1 MKDIFNWKELKQHI
15 LTGISYF
22 IPLVVGAGLTMAIG
36 AVKCMDNKHPT
47 DNKNRL

>member
-22 IPLVVGAGLTMAIG
+22 IPRVVGAGLTMAIG
-36 AVKCMDNKHPT
+36 LSLIHIFSRAPT
-47 DNKNRL
+47 